1 MGCSFA
7 DIDLVPENVIVS
19 GSGEYVT
26 DYEWIFD
33 FPLPADYV
41 VYRAIRTY
49 MYSGGK
55 RNALLQYDLYERA
68 GITSEIRNVFDYM
81 ESNFQKY
88 VKGSRVTAAELYE
101 GIGKPVYYGEELMEL
116 GRRNEQ
122 QYLPIVYLDYGEGF
136 SEDNKIV
143 YKRYD
148 KIGRASCRDRV

>member
-1 MGCSFA
+1 MQFENVFGTVKLGNIEPERIMGCSFA

-26 DYEWIFD
+26 DYEWVFD
-33 FPLPADYV
+33 FPLPVDYV

-68 GITSEIRNVFDYM
+68 GITSEIRNIFDYM

-101 GIGKPVYYGEELMEL
+101 DIDDDKCIRCAQCVNHFNSGCYMKKVLA
-116 GRRNEQ
+116 
-122 QYLPIVYLDYGEGF
+122 V
-136 SEDNKIV
+136 
-143 YKRYD
+143 KRD
-148 KIGRASCRDRV
+148 